1 MEQLT
6 RRENFLRAARRQS
19 FQWIPLDFGLNP
31 GALLTFKQNAGAQ
44 AKVDEYFNFDGK
56 WLSGRGTMNRPLPD
70 YRKLYF
76 ADGSLPENAVID
88 EYGMATVTDPATDDQ
103 QHYYPM
109 RNFSSAQDV
118 DAFPWPSAAEEA
130 SRYEGLTEQVSQAQ
144 AAGFCVHVSGAQ
156 GWFQGNCELM
166 GYDNFLMHLGEDSPV
181 ARRLMERWSE
191 RQVWRM
197 EQCAKSG
204 ADIIQSGDDVATQIG
219 TMISPAMFRE
229 QFFPQMRAAIQAAK
243 RINPQVLIRHHCC
256 GNCSAVLEDYIA
268 AGVDILD
275 PCQPECMDLF
285 ELKRRYGKSV
295 SFHGGIGVQSVLPH
309 GTPQEVRD
317 AVRRT
322 VDVMAD
328 GGGYLCSSSHSIGRD
343 VPWANI
349 VAMVEAL
356 REYGAPP
363 PVGQKYKVG

>member
-19 FQWIPLDFGLNP
+19 CQWIPLDFGLNP
-31 GALLTFKQNAGAQ
+31 GALLTFKQHAGAQ

-56 WLSGRGTMNRPLPD
+56 WLSGRGSMNRPMPD

-76 ADGSLPENAVID
+76 ADGSLPEHAVID
-88 EYGMATVTDPATDDQ
+88 EYGMATVTDVDTDDQ

-109 RNFSSAQDV
+109 RNFSTPQEVA
-118 DAFPWPSAAEEA
+118 AYPWPSKAEEL
-130 SRYEGLTEQVSQAQ
+130 SRYEGLAEQVTEAQ
-144 AAGFCVHVSGAQ
+144 AAGYCVHVSGGG
-156 GWFQGNCELM
+156 GWFQNNCEFM
-166 GYDNFLMHLGEDSPV
+166 GYDTFLLHLAEDSPV
-181 ARRLMERWSE
+181 ARRLIERWSQ
-191 RQVWRM
+191 RQVWRA
-197 EQCAKSG
+197 EECARSG

-219 TMISPAMFRE
+219 TMISPEMFHER
-229 QFFPQMRAAIQAAK
+229 FFPLMREAIQAAR
-243 RINPQVLIRHHCC
+243 RIKPEVLIRHHCC
-256 GNCSAVLEDYIA
+256 GNCSALLEDYIA

-285 ELKRRYGKSV
+285 ELKRRYGKV
-295 SFHGGIGVQSVLPH
+295 VTFHGGIGVQSVLPH
-309 GTPQEVRD
+309 GTPGEVRD

-322 VDVMAD
+322 IDALAE

-349 VAMVEAL
+349 VAMVAAV
-356 REYGAPP
+356 REYGEPP
-363 PVGQKYKVG
+363 PVGQKYK